1 MNHYQETLNYLYTQL
16 PMFQRSGPAAYKHS
30 LENTLRLDEM
40 YGSPH
45 RNFRSLHIAG
55 TNGKGSVSHM
65 LAAVM
70 QSAGYRTGLYTSPH
84 LKDFRE
90 RIRVNGEMVS
100 EDFVAEWT
108 EDFRQRNR
116 AAGIQPSFFELTAIM
131 AFDYFAREKVDIAV
145 IETGLGGRLDSTN
158 IISPEIS
165 IITNIS
171 YDHTSLLGETLPLI
185 AGEKAGIIKRGTPVV
200 VSQHQPEVEEV
211 FLRKAE
217 QEGSLLS
224 FADDEYTADYSLAD
238 RDGNQVLNFRKNG
251 VLSYPSLILDLPGLY
266 QRLNVPAV
274 LKTVDLL
281 RGMGWQVPE
290 EAVYKG
296 LSDVKLLTGLQGR
309 WQVLG
314 SNPRI
319 VCDTGH
325 NEEGIKL
332 VVDQINQT
340 PYKHLHIVFGVVS
353 DKDPDKVL
361 ALLPKDASYY
371 FCKADIPRA
380 MDEKVLA
387 GKAAEFGLSF
397 ETFSSVS
404 EAYEASRRAA
414 GPDDFIFIGGS
425 TFVVAEI
432 L

>member
-1 MNHYQETLNYLYTQL
+1 
-16 PMFQRSGPAAYKHS
+16 
-30 LENTLRLDEM
+30 
-40 YGSPH
+40 
-45 RNFRSLHIAG
+45 
-55 TNGKGSVSHM
+55 
-65 LAAVM
+65 
-70 QSAGYRTGLYTSPH
+70 
-84 LKDFRE
+84 
-90 RIRVNGEMVS
+90 
-100 EDFVAEWT
+100 
-108 EDFRQRNR
+108 
-116 AAGIQPSFFELTAIM
+116 
-131 AFDYFAREKVDIAV
+131 
-145 IETGLGGRLDSTN
+145 
-158 IISPEIS
+158 
-165 IITNIS
+165 
-171 YDHTSLLGETLPLI
+171 
-185 AGEKAGIIKRGTPVV
+185 
-200 VSQHQPEVEEV
+200 
-211 FLRKAE
+211 
-217 QEGSLLS
+217 LS

-238 RDGNQVLNFRKNG
+238 RDGNQVFNFRKNG

-340 PYKHLHIVFGVVS
+340 PYKRLHIVFGVVS

-387 GKAAEFGLSF
+387 GKAAEFGLSS

-404 EAYEASRRAA
+404 EAYEAARSAA
-414 GPDDFIFIGGS
+414 GPDDFIFIG
-425 TFVVAEI
+425 VVPLWWRKYCKVFWIFFCRTEI
-432 L
+432 RIYICSALTERD

>member
-1 MNHYQETLNYLYTQL
+1 MNRYQETLNYLYTQL

-90 RIRVNGEMVS
+90 RIRVNGEMVD

-200 VSQHQPEVEEV
+200 VSQRQPEVEEV

-251 VLSYPSLILDLPGLY
+251 VLSYPSLVLDLPGLY

-314 SNPRI
+314 FNPRI

-332 VVDQINQT
+332 VVDQIYQT
-340 PYKHLHIVFGVVS
+340 PYKRLHIVFGVVS
-353 DKDPDKVL
+353 DKDSDKVL
-361 ALLPKDASYY
+361 ALLPKDAGYY

-397 ETFSSVS
+397 ETYSSVS
-404 EAYEASRRAA
+404 EAYEAARRAA